1 MRIKLS
7 IQSAIGDE
15 TIIVR
20 NKVSPSTCLGTQS
33 PLYFYSSN
41 NNARSVIFANRS
53 PCSLFLHPMDCCG
66 LCACKWDWSST
77 VGGMEL
83 DSDWEAVF
91 LNLSTSSQCLSASSQ
106 YLSNS
111 SQYLSN
117 SSQYLSN
124 SSQYLSNSF
133 QYLSNSS
140 QYLSNSF
147 QYLSNPS
154 QYLSNSSQYLFN
166 SSQYLSNSFQ
176 YLTTSPEWVLKSLDE

>member
-1 MRIKLS
+1 MQLPGRRSGEMTFMDRRYKKDTTWAKNAKWRMRIKLS
-7 IQSAIGDE
+7 IQSAVGDE

-20 NKVSPSTCLGTQS
+20 NKVSPSNRLGTQS

-53 PCSLFLHPMDCCG
+53 PCSLFLQPLDCCG

-117 SSQYLSN
+117 SSQYLS
-124 SSQYLSNSF
+124 
-133 QYLSNSS
+133 
-140 QYLSNSF
+140 
-147 QYLSNPS
+147 
-154 QYLSNSSQYLFN
+154 
-166 SSQYLSNSFQ
+166 
-176 YLTTSPEWVLKSLDE
+176 TSPEWVLKSLDE

>member
-1 MRIKLS
+1 MTFMDRRYKKDTTWASNAKWQMRIKLS
-7 IQSAIGDE
+7 IQSAVGDE

-20 NKVSPSTCLGTQS
+20 NKVSPSNRLGTQS

-91 LNLSTSSQCLSASSQ
+91 LNLSTSSQ
-106 YLSNS
+106 YLSTS
-111 SQYLSN
+111 S
-117 SSQYLSN
+117 
-124 SSQYLSNSF
+124 
-133 QYLSNSS
+133 
-140 QYLSNSF
+140 
-147 QYLSNPS
+147 
-154 QYLSNSSQYLFN
+154 
-166 SSQYLSNSFQ
+166 Q
-176 YLTTSPEWVLKSLDE
+176 YLTTSSHYLSTYFQCLSTSSDWIWESWQKASISSCTVE